1 VRYELLE
8 SRLREA
14 RPHRICVIKP
24 SGLGD
29 VIQALPLLA
38 VLKAQYPE
46 AEISWVINRQ
56 FANLVETHR
65 LIDELLFYDRKGG
78 FRAGWK
84 LLRELRARR
93 FDLVFDLQGLLR
105 SGMMTLATGAPL
117 RVGLESAREGS
128 HLATHLSLR
137 NTGRMLPAYQR
148 YWRLAEVLGLKH
160 AKSETGIRIL
170 DADREWVDEHLPKSE
185 SRILAIHAGATWVTK
200 RWAATKFAA
209 IASRA
214 AREYGFQLAI
224 IGSPNERAL
233 ATAIASIIRERL
245 PKSVADTS
253 IYNFAGQTTLR
264 QLAAL
269 LDSVD
274 FLLTNDAGPMHLA
287 DAVGTPVCAIF
298 LCTSSER
305 SGPSGPQHR
314 MVNCKLDCAGSYR
327 KRCPYSGLQKMQCK
341 EELSVENVWQ
351 AFTDMV
357 DQPTILKFV
366 A

>member
-1 VRYELLE
+1 
-8 SRLREA
+8 
-14 RPHRICVIKP
+14 
-24 SGLGD
+24 
-29 VIQALPLLA
+29 
-38 VLKAQYPE
+38 
-46 AEISWVINRQ
+46 
-56 FANLVETHR
+56 
-65 LIDELLFYDRKGG
+65 
-78 FRAGWK
+78 
-84 LLRELRARR
+84 
-93 FDLVFDLQGLLR
+93 
-105 SGMMTLATGAPL
+105 
-117 RVGLESAREGS
+117 
-128 HLATHLSLR
+128 
-137 NTGRMLPAYQR
+137 
-148 YWRLAEVLGLKH
+148 
-160 AKSETGIRIL
+160 
-170 DADREWVDEHLPKSE
+170 
-185 SRILAIHAGATWVTK
+185 
-200 RWAATKFAA
+200 
-209 IASRA
+209 
-214 AREYGFQLAI
+214 
-224 IGSPNERAL
+224 
-233 ATAIASIIRERL
+233 L

-269 LDSVD
+269 LESVD

-327 KRCPYSGLQKMQCK
+327 KRCPYSGLKKMRCK